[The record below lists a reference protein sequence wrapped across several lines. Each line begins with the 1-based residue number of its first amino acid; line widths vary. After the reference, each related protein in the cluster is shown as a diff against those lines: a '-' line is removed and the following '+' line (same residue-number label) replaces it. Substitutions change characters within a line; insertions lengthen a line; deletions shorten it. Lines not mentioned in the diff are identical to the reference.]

1 MGERER
7 VKGRKGEAGEGGME
21 AGATQNTSK

>member
-7 VKGRKGEAGEGGME
+7 VKGKKGEAGEGGIE
-21 AGATQNTSK
+21 AGATQNISK

>member
-1 MGERER
+1 MGKRER
-7 VKGRKGEAGEGGME
+7 VKEKKGEAGEGGIE